1 MSSSR
6 PASDKKTQ
14 GLLGKAV
21 RDYDLINNGDRVAVA
36 VSGGK
41 DSMALLYMLKERLNW
56 IPIRYELLAVH
67 LDMGFEGTS
76 PLEIEKF
83 CRQMEVPFYFENT
96 DYGMKA
102 HGPENKENPCFLCAW
117 LRRKHLFQ
125 LSEKLHF
132 NKIAFGHNKDDL
144 IETLFLNMFYSGEL
158 STMLP
163 KQPLFNSRLTIIRPL
178 CLLEEKA
185 VKSFAKRQNLP
196 EIFNPCPSAGKSSR
210 KVIKDLLNSLYEGNR
225 KIRGNIFHALSHVR
239 PEYLLP
245 SIPKKNRITY
255 PDSFTFPQNPFKN
268 LR

>member
-1 MSSSR
+1 M
-6 PASDKKTQ
+6 
-14 GLLGKAV
+14 
-21 RDYDLINNGDRVAVA
+21 AVA

-41 DSMALLYMLKERLNW
+41 DSMALLYMLKERLKW
-56 IPIRYELLAVH
+56 VPIHYELLAVH

-76 PLEIEKF
+76 PSEIEKF
-83 CRQMEVPFYFENT
+83 CRRMEVPFYFEKT
-96 DYGMKA
+96 DYGIKA

-132 NKIAFGHNKDDL
+132 DKIAFGHNKDDL

-158 STMLP
+158 STMVP
-163 KQPLFNSRLTIIRPL
+163 KQSLFNNRLTIIRPL

-185 VKSFAKRQNLP
+185 IKSFGQRQNLP

-210 KVIKDLLNSLYEGNR
+210 KFIKDLLNSLYERNR
-225 KIRGNIFHALSHVR
+225 KIKGNIFHALSHVR

-245 SIPKKNRITY
+245 SIPKKSPN
-255 PDSFTFPQNPFKN
+255 NPS
-268 LR
+268 